1 MFELNLPPV
10 SAFNAGSS
18 KKSGVKGLAGKSIKI
33 PMLSQNKHPTIVLD
47 SPYINGGKQHPDVL
61 EAAKNLN
68 AEQLESARNIINS
81 NGWHTN

>member
-33 PMLSQNKHPTIVLD
+33 PIKN
-47 SPYINGGKQHPDVL
+47 
-61 EAAKNLN
+61 AK
-68 AEQLESARNIINS
+68 EDTTR
-81 NGWHTN
+81 H